1 MVCWIKVMAIKENL
15 KWRGDKKYGKGN
27 EIEIRG

>member
-1 MVCWIKVMAIKENL
+1 MLDKGNGYKEKL
-15 KWRGDKKYGKGN
+15 IKWRGDKKYGKGN